1 MVFLFNT
8 ISQNQCVVKS
18 ALIHFMSSQYDEKKI
33 ESETINVRRKIYN
46 GQNDTTTNSE
56 WNIKEVVYKF
66 VHQ

>member
-1 MVFLFNT
+1 MCRKIGSYSLYELT
-8 ISQNQCVVKS
+8 IRR
-18 ALIHFMSSQYDEKKI
+18 KKI